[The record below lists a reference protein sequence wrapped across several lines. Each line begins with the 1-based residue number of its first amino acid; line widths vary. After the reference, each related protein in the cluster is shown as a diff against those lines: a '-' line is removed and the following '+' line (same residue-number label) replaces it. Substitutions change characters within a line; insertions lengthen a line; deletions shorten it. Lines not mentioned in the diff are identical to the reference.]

1 MVVKKGS
8 ALGWANHKLLTRE
21 MCTEPRLEAIEEGYP
36 ANVPLVGSLGN
47 RNSRERKGRTQ
58 GSLLQVIIL
67 GLSNPEISPTRANN
81 VLNSANFSWWLSFP
95 EATAVLEC
103 FWLQFFGKGPRKILR
118 VCVCVFKMFVYCSF
132 AASVDVML
140 ENAQMVFQP
149 CLPFFLLFTPWSSI
163 GTLPLSHTESISYPS
178 PIHLEGWF
186 SMFSPTRTKQNLDF
200 ATILWDH

>member
-1 MVVKKGS
+1 MIVKKGS
-8 ALGWANHKLLTRE
+8 ALGWANHKLLTE

-58 GSLLQVIIL
+58 SSLLQVIIL

-118 VCVCVFKMFVYCSF
+118 VCVLKCLYTVVLLPVLTSCWKMRKWSSRLVFPFS
-132 AASVDVML
+132 
-140 ENAQMVFQP
+140 
-149 CLPFFLLFTPWSSI
+149 FFL
-163 GTLPLSHTESISYPS
+163 PLVLYRNPPPFAYRKHIVPITYPS
-178 PIHLEGWF
+178 WGLVFYVFSNSNQAEPWF
-186 SMFSPTRTKQNLDF
+186 CHDPLD
-200 ATILWDH
+200 H

>member
-118 VCVCVFKMFVYCSF
+118 VCVCVLKCLYTVVLLPVLTSCWKMRKWS
-132 AASVDVML
+132 SSR
-140 ENAQMVFQP
+140 VFP
-149 CLPFFLLFTPWSSI
+149 FSFFLPP
-163 GTLPLSHTESISYPS
+163 GPL
-178 PIHLEGWF
+178 
-186 SMFSPTRTKQNLDF
+186 
-200 ATILWDH
+200 